1 MNSKVRRVGTLLVAF
16 GCASMSP
23 ACVAQASGK
32 NAETKNAEYA
42 LADGDGNGAAP
53 AAPAVTTEIAPTAV
67 PGAELRSAIVKEL
80 EAMKQRIAELEAELA
95 AGSGANASDAAK
107 ALQGE
112 KEELQA
118 TAAPP
123 AMLRSAVPAATVSQA
138 DSLQPV
144 TPPPTV
150 PGKIEPFSDADWTWL
165 NGNPRNKDTAYD
177 SKFFTPE
184 IRADITYNYD
194 FNKPIDDSMGGSS
207 ELFRANE
214 IQLEQLG
221 IGGDFHFENVRARFM
236 TQFGTYSTATVRNDP
251 SYAKGQWTL
260 NEADRQLSEAW
271 GGYHIDALH
280 GINIDAGI
288 FLSYIGLFSYYNF
301 DNWAY
306 QPSYVSSNTPWFFE
320 GLRVQIFPTA
330 HLKIEPWVINGWQS
344 YASANSRKGLGGQIK
359 YTPKPWVD
367 IISNNYGL
375 GHDDLYLPNRGRLHT
390 DDSVEIKY
398 YDHPENRIDRMAF
411 SFTGDVGCEFG
422 NGVSCYGD
430 KAGGPKQSF
439 LGFMLYDRT
448 WFKRDLYGL
457 TLGGGKINNPGRYLV
472 LLPPINGETAA
483 SAAINSPYFTENPG
497 NPFKA
502 WDSSI
507 TFDYMPKQWITF
519 RWEYD
524 YRHANVPYWTGHGG
538 ITPPAFLGSA
548 VGTNNGFPTQYAC
561 FDGTPSAT
569 INGCGKDGGTWFP
582 DLRRDES
589 FIDLDLMVKF

>member
-1 MNSKVRRVGTLLVAF
+1 MNSKIRKVGTLLVAF

-42 LADGDGNGAAP
+42 LADGGGNGAAP
-53 AAPAVTTEIAPTAV
+53 AEPAVTTEIAPTA

-107 ALQGE
+107 ALQGQKE
-112 KEELQA
+112 KLEA

-123 AMLRSAVPAATVSQA
+123 AMLRSAVPPAAVSQA
-138 DSLQPV
+138 NSLQPV
-144 TPPPTV
+144 NPPPTV
-150 PGKIEPFSDADWTWL
+150 PEKTAPFSDADWTWL

-359 YTPKPWVD
+359 YTPRPWVD

-398 YDHPENRIDRMAF
+398 YDHPENRIDKMAF

-524 YRHANVPYWTGHGG
+524 YRHASVPYWTGHGG

-569 INGCGKDGGTWFP
+569 INGCGNVGTWFP